1 MAKMN
6 GKSCHKMD
14 LDEETI
20 AEKNYFGDEN
30 IIMIVGNDK
39 QRNGVAAV
47 SVVVKCEN
55 GGIEVKEEAIICSR
69 EGALAKD
76 ECHNCMRG
84 GSEAITGKHFNVN
97 IVRSNYDANIFA
109 NI

>member
-1 MAKMN
+1 
-6 GKSCHKMD
+6 MD

-20 AEKNYFGDEN
+20 TENYYFGNEN
-30 IIMIVGNDK
+30 IIMIVGSDK

-55 GGIEVKEEAIICSR
+55 DGIEVKEEAIICSR

-76 ECHNCMRG
+76 EYHNCMRG
-84 GSEAITGKHFNVN
+84 GNETTTGINLNVN
-97 IVRSNYDANIFA
+97 IVRSNNDANIFA
-109 NI
+109 YI